1 MSKEFWA
8 GEFGDSYTK
17 RNRVDWRLR
26 TLFWKHIIREIG
38 VRSVYEIG
46 CNCGW
51 NLSAIKLEAPY
62 VYVSGED
69 VNESALDQ
77 AYAAGLDVYPVEAGH
92 HATAELVF
100 TAGVL
105 IHIPPSELHGMM
117 QRIIDMSCD
126 YVLAVEYAADKEEEV
141 EYRGHTGKLWRRP
154 FGKLYQ
160 EMGLELVEEGKVG
173 ANQGFD
179 DCTYFLLRKPA

>member
-1 MSKEFWA
+1 MSKEWWA
-8 GEFGDSYTK
+8 GDFGNSYTK
-17 RNRVDWRLR
+17 RNRVDWQLR
-26 TLFWKHIIREIG
+26 SLFWNHVICTTG
-38 VRSVYEIG
+38 VRSAYEIG

-51 NLSAIKLEAPY
+51 NLSAIKLRTPY
-62 VYVSGED
+62 VCVSGED

-77 AYAAGLDVYPVEAGH
+77 AYAAGLEVYHANAGH

-105 IHIPPSELHGMM
+105 IHIPPEELKEMM
-117 QRIIDMSCD
+117 LRIIDMSCD

-141 EYRGHTGKLWRRP
+141 EYRGHAGKLWRRP

-160 EMGLELVEEGKVG
+160 EMGLELIEEGKVG

-179 DCTYFLLRKPA
+179 DCTYWLLRKPA